1 MVIIITTTGLG
12 RITIAASHQRARVQS
27 LLVAS
32 RRRQVGHLAVA
43 VKVVVVVVTGGQGM
57 GGKTPRARSLGPSL
71 QASPRKAS
79 PSQVGPRRVGPSLQ
93 LQLGPSHPAKSYN
106 MSQVGLRARDVPDN
120 QSSSCSWY
128 L

>member
-1 MVIIITTTGLG
+1 MVIIITTTSLG

-43 VKVVVVVVTGGQGM
+43 VIVVVVVVIGGQGM